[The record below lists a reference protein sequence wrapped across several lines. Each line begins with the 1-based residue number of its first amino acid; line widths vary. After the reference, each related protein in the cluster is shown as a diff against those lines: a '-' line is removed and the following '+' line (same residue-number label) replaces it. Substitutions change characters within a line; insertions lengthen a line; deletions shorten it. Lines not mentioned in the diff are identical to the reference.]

1 MSVEDSIHNLT
12 MLFDMCNTQG
22 SKKNSNY
29 YTIGNVCKR
38 LNNENKLCE
47 AITFRSST
55 LNSSTHYMTL
65 EYTLFPFLFP
75 HGHGWYDSNCTFNEY
90 IKHRMSSLFSPFI
103 LYKPYLLYMYDL
115 KQLLQLLQETSH
127 TCLDNDIKRAKQM
140 HPHMS
145 EPEVICH
152 ITKYNLATSLQ
163 GTPRWHKAQL
173 QDLHAM
179 VEKCGMLH
187 LLLILIANEVSS
199 LRWEEVTNIETIAK
213 KLENSFTWKDC
224 LLECAMLFHA
234 RVTKFVNDIIFSG
247 ARALGHVKDYLIRY
261 ELQYRGSLHAHII
274 HWIQEDDVE

>member
-1 MSVEDSIHNLT
+1 
-12 MLFDMCNTQG
+12 
-22 SKKNSNY
+22 
-29 YTIGNVCKR
+29 
-38 LNNENKLCE
+38 
-47 AITFRSST
+47 
-55 LNSSTHYMTL
+55 
-65 EYTLFPFLFP
+65 
-75 HGHGWYDSNCTFNEY
+75 
-90 IKHRMSSLFSPFI
+90 
-103 LYKPYLLYMYDL
+103 
-115 KQLLQLLQETSH
+115 
-127 TCLDNDIKRAKQM
+127 
-140 HPHMS
+140 MS